1 MDKVKRYATYL
12 LVIAGCGGLLFDFGG
27 TIIGPALPYIGP
39 ADENPG
45 SLGLFTTAQVSH
57 LSSAVVMCAALACL
71 VAGWLTEKFGRKLMM
86 LVSAAIA
93 ALACL
98 PICLFEGNYPMFF
111 LGRAMQGVAAGF
123 IGVVVPMYLAEC
135 LDANSRG
142 KGAGMFQLLDFI
154 GITFC
159 SIVGLVVV
167 HTIGA
172 ADDATVTAAQK
183 SLAWKTI
190 FWSSAAPAILFF
202 LGALGLKESPRWL
215 YNKFVKNIRKASDL
229 ESMIREGEKLL
240 SDKSLD
246 AVGVFAREKK
256 IICACIRKAPA
267 FKQAAVAALAANNG
281 EVKAKEILEEM
292 IASDEAEA
300 AEKAALQAA
309 AKGDTLF
316 QRKYVL
322 PFCISLAVL
331 ICNQA
336 IGFNAIQYFSIPMFM
351 KAGLTQATANT
362 ANFIVWLVPIPITAL
377 ALWLVDRS
385 GRKTL
390 LKVGTAGMV
399 VALAGVATVFL
410 LLGRNAIA
418 GGAVAG
424 WLTVAGIALFVASFS
439 VGPGVV
445 VWLALSELMP
455 SRIRANGMA
464 IALFVNQMVAFAI
477 ADAFLPWQKAC
488 GYPVVFYCLAGAAF
502 LYFLT
507 ATFLLPET
515 KGKTLEEIEEYF
527 KTGKMP

>member
-1 MDKVKRYATYL
+1 MDKVKRYAIYL

-57 LSSAVVMCAALACL
+57 LSSAVVMCAALACHA
-71 VAGWLTEKFGRKLMM
+71 AGWLTEKLGRKLMM
-86 LVSAAIA
+86 LVSAATA

-98 PICLFEGNYPMFF
+98 PICLFEGSYPMFF

-172 ADDATVTAAQK
+172 ADDATVSAAQK
-183 SLAWKTI
+183 SFAWKTI
-190 FWSSAAPAILFF
+190 FWSSAAPAVLFF

-215 YNKFVKNIRKASDL
+215 YRRGRKD
-229 ESMIREGEKLL
+229 
-240 SDKSLD
+240 D
-246 AVGVFAREKK
+246 AL
-256 IICACIRKAPA
+256 
-267 FKQAAVAALAANNG
+267 QALAANNG
-281 EVKAKEILEEM
+281 EAKAKEILDEM
-292 IASDEAEA
+292 IANDEAEA
-300 AEKAALQAA
+300 AEKAALAAA
-309 AKGDTLF
+309 AKGDTVF
-316 QRKYVL
+316 QRKYIL
-322 PFCISLAVL
+322 PFCVSLAVL

-351 KAGLTQATANT
+351 KAGLSQTTANT

-390 LKVGTAGMV
+390 LKIGTLGMV
-399 VALAGVATVFL
+399 IALAGVATMFL
-410 LLGRNAIA
+410 FIERGIT
-418 GGAVAG
+418 GQFAG
-424 WLTVAGIALFVASFS
+424 WTTVAGIALFVASFS

-488 GYPVVFYCLAGAAF
+488 GYAVVFYSLAGFAF

-507 ATFLLPET
+507 AAFLLPET
-515 KGKTLEEIEEYF
+515 KGRTLEEIE
-527 KTGKMP
+527 KMWEKKGN

>member
-1 MDKVKRYATYL
+1 MDKVKSYAMYL

-27 TIIGPALPYIGP
+27 TIIGPALPYIAQG
-39 ADENPG
+39 DEYPG

-57 LSSAVVMCAALACL
+57 LSSAVVMCAAIACL
-71 VAGWLTEKFGRKLMM
+71 AAGWLTEKLGRKLMM

-98 PICLFEGNYPMFF
+98 PICMTDGNYALFF

-159 SIVGLVVV
+159 SVVGLVVV
-167 HTIGA
+167 HFVGA
-172 ADDATVTAAQK
+172 ADDATVSAAK
-183 SLAWKTI
+183 KALAWKAI

-202 LGALGLKESPRWL
+202 VGALGLRESPRWL
-215 YNKFVKNIRKASDL
+215 YRRGRRAEAL
-229 ESMIREGEKLL
+229 
-240 SDKSLD
+240 
-246 AVGVFAREKK
+246 
-256 IICACIRKAPA
+256 
-267 FKQAAVAALAANNG
+267 AALAANNG
-281 EVKAKEILEEM
+281 EAKAREILDEM
-292 IASDEAEA
+292 IAADAAEA
-300 AEKAALQAA
+300 AEKTALAES

-331 ICNQA
+331 VCNQA

-351 KAGLTQATANT
+351 KAGLSQATANA
-362 ANFIVWLVPIPITAL
+362 ANFVVWLVPIPVTVVAL
-377 ALWLVDRS
+377 GLVDRS

-390 LKVGTAGMV
+390 LKLGTIGMV
-399 VALAGVATVFL
+399 IALAGVASMFL
-410 LLGRNAIA
+410 LLER
-418 GGAVAG
+418 GAVAG
-424 WLTVAGIALFVASFS
+424 GLFAGWATVAGIALFVASFS
-439 VGPGVV
+439 IGPGVV

-455 SRIRANGMA
+455 SRIRANGMS

-488 GYPVVFYCLAGAAF
+488 GYAVVFYSLAGFAF

-515 KGKTLEEIEEYF
+515 KGKTLEEIETYF
-527 KTGKMP
+527 ARK

>member
-1 MDKVKRYATYL
+1 MDKVKRYAVYL

-39 ADENPG
+39 TDENPG

-57 LSSAVVMCAALACL
+57 LSSAVVMCAAIACL
-71 VAGWLTEKFGRKLMM
+71 AAGWLTEKLGRKFMM
-86 LVSAAIA
+86 LASAAIA

-98 PICLFEGNYPMFF
+98 PICLVEGSYPMFF

-172 ADDATVTAAQK
+172 ADDAAVSAAQK

-215 YNKFVKNIRKASDL
+215 YRRGRKDEAL
-229 ESMIREGEKLL
+229 
-240 SDKSLD
+240 
-246 AVGVFAREKK
+246 
-256 IICACIRKAPA
+256 
-267 FKQAAVAALAANNG
+267 AALAANNG
-281 EVKAKEILEEM
+281 EAKAKEILDEM

-300 AEKAALQAA
+300 AEKAANASA
-309 AKGDTLF
+309 SDTLF

-322 PFCISLAVL
+322 PFCVSLAVL

-351 KAGLTQATANT
+351 KAGLTQATANA

-390 LKVGTAGMV
+390 LKVGTLGMV
-399 VALAGVATVFL
+399 IALAGVATMFL
-410 LLGRNAIA
+410 FIERGMT
-418 GGAVAG
+418 GQFAG
-424 WLTVAGIALFVASFS
+424 WMTVAGIALFVASFS
-439 VGPGVV
+439 IGPGVV

-455 SRIRANGMA
+455 GRIRANGMA
-464 IALFVNQMVAFAI
+464 IALFVNQMVAFTI

-488 GYPVVFYCLAGAAF
+488 GYSVVFYSLAFFAF

-507 ATFLLPET
+507 AAFLLPET
-515 KGKTLEEIEEYF
+515 KGRTLEEIE
-527 KTGKMP
+527 KMWERR

>member
-1 MDKVKRYATYL
+1 MNMNKVKSYAIYL

-27 TIIGPALPYIGP
+27 TIIGPALPYIAQG
-39 ADENPG
+39 DEYPG
-45 SLGLFTTAQVSH
+45 SLGIFTTGQVSH
-57 LSSAVVMCAALACL
+57 LSSAVVMCAAIACL
-71 VAGWLTEKFGRKLMM
+71 AAGWLTEKLGRKLMM

-98 PICLFEGNYPMFF
+98 PICLTDGNYAMFF
-111 LGRAMQGVAAGF
+111 VGRAMQGVAAGF

-142 KGAGMFQLLDFI
+142 KGAGMFQLLDFV

-159 SIVGLVVV
+159 SVVGLVVV
-167 HTIGA
+167 HLVGA
-172 ADDATVTAAQK
+172 ADDATVSAAK
-183 SLAWKTI
+183 KAFAWKAI

-215 YNKFVKNIRKASDL
+215 YRK
-229 ESMIREGEKLL
+229 G
-240 SDKSLD
+240 
-246 AVGVFAREKK
+246 
-256 IICACIRKAPA
+256 RKEEAL
-267 FKQAAVAALAANNG
+267 AALAANNG
-281 EVKAKEILEEM
+281 EAKAKEILDEM
-292 IASDEAEA
+292 IASDAAEA
-300 AEKAALQAA
+300 AEKAALAA
-309 AKGDTLF
+309 ASKGDTLL

-351 KAGLTQATANT
+351 KAGLTQATANA
-362 ANFIVWLVPIPITAL
+362 ANFVVWLVPIPVTVVAL
-377 ALWLVDRS
+377 SLVDRS

-390 LKVGTAGMV
+390 LKLGTIGMV
-399 VALAGVATVFL
+399 AALAGVATVFL
-410 LLGRNAIA
+410 LLEREIVA
-418 GGAVAG
+418 GGIFAG
-424 WLTVAGIALFVASFS
+424 WMTVAGIALFVASFS
-439 VGPGVV
+439 IGPGVV

-455 SRIRANGMA
+455 SRIRANGMS

-488 GYPVVFYCLAGAAF
+488 GYAVVFYSLAGFAF

-515 KGKTLEEIEEYF
+515 KGKTLEEIEAF
-527 KTGKMP
+527 FAKK

>member
-1 MDKVKRYATYL
+1 MDKVKRYALYL

-39 ADENPG
+39 TDENPG

-71 VAGWLTEKFGRKLMM
+71 VAGWLTEKFGRKMMM
-86 LVSAAIA
+86 LVSAAVA
-93 ALACL
+93 ALACV
-98 PICLFEGNYPMFF
+98 PICMTNGNYPMFF

-172 ADDATVTAAQK
+172 ADDATVTVARK

-190 FWSSAAPAILFF
+190 FWSSAAPAVLFF

-215 YNKFVKNIRKASDL
+215 YRRGRKEEAL
-229 ESMIREGEKLL
+229 
-240 SDKSLD
+240 
-246 AVGVFAREKK
+246 
-256 IICACIRKAPA
+256 
-267 FKQAAVAALAANNG
+267 AALAANNG
-281 EVKAKEILEEM
+281 AEKAKEILAEM
-292 IASDEAEA
+292 IAADEAEA
-300 AEKAALQAA
+300 AEKAALKAA

-351 KAGLTQATANT
+351 KAGLSQATANA

-390 LKVGTAGMV
+390 LKIGTLGMV
-399 VALAGVATVFL
+399 IALVGVATMFL
-410 LLGRNAIA
+410 FLEKETVAKGLF
-418 GGAVAG
+418 AG
-424 WLTVAGIALFVASFS
+424 WATVAGIALFVASFS

-488 GYPVVFYCLAGAAF
+488 GYAVVFYSLAFFAF

-507 ATFLLPET
+507 AAFLLPET
-515 KGKTLEEIEEYF
+515 KGKTLEQIEEYF
-527 KTGKMP
+527 KTGKMPE

>member
-1 MDKVKRYATYL
+1 MEKTKRYMLFL
-12 LVIAGCGGLLFDFGG
+12 LVMAGCGGMLFDFGG

-39 ADENPG
+39 VEDNPG

-57 LSSAVVMCAALACL
+57 LSSAVVMCAAIACL
-71 VAGWLTEKFGRKLMM
+71 AAGWLAEKLGRKLMM
-86 LVSAAIA
+86 LVSAAVA

-98 PICLFEGNYPMFF
+98 PICLAEGSYAMFF

-159 SIVGLVVV
+159 SVVGLVVV
-167 HTIGA
+167 HWVGA

-183 SLAWKTI
+183 SLAWKSI
-190 FWSSAAPAILFF
+190 FWSSAVPAVVFF
-202 LGALGLKESPRWL
+202 LGALGLRESPRWL
-215 YNKFVKNIRKASDL
+215 YRRGRKDEAL
-229 ESMIREGEKLL
+229 
-240 SDKSLD
+240 
-246 AVGVFAREKK
+246 
-256 IICACIRKAPA
+256 
-267 FKQAAVAALAANNG
+267 AALAANNG
-281 EVKAKEILEEM
+281 EEKAKEILAEM
-292 IASDEAEA
+292 IAADEAEA
-300 AEKAALQAA
+300 AEKAALAAA

-322 PFCISLAVL
+322 PFCISLAIL

-351 KAGLTQATANT
+351 KAGLSQATANA
-362 ANFIVWLVPIPITAL
+362 ANFVVWLVPIPVTAV

-390 LKVGTAGMV
+390 LKTGTVGMV
-399 VALAGVATVFL
+399 VALAGVASVFL
-410 LLGRNAIA
+410 LLEK
-418 GGAVAG
+418 GAVAG
-424 WLTVAGIALFVASFS
+424 GLFAGWMTVAGIALFVASFS
-439 VGPGVV
+439 IGPGVV

-455 SRIRANGMA
+455 GRIRANGMA

-488 GYPVVFYCLAGAAF
+488 GYATVFYCLAGFAF
-502 LYFLT
+502 LYFL
-507 ATFLLPET
+507 AAAFLLPET
-515 KGKTLEEIEEYF
+515 KGKTLEEIEEF
-527 KTGKMP
+527 WKPRKG

>member
-1 MDKVKRYATYL
+1 MEKAKRYMVFL
-12 LVIAGCGGLLFDFGG
+12 LVMAGCGGMLFDFGG

-39 ADENPG
+39 ADDNPG
-45 SLGLFTTAQVSH
+45 SLGLFTTEQVSH
-57 LSSAVVMCAALACL
+57 LSSAVVMCAAIACL
-71 VAGWLTEKFGRKLMM
+71 AAGWLAEKLGRKLMM
-86 LVSAAIA
+86 LVSAAVA

-98 PICLFEGNYPMFF
+98 PICLTDGNYACFF
-111 LGRAMQGVAAGF
+111 AGRAMQGVAAGF

-159 SIVGLVVV
+159 SVVGLVVV
-167 HTIGA
+167 HWVGA

-183 SLAWKTI
+183 SMAWKSI
-190 FWSSAAPAILFF
+190 FWSSAVPAIVFF

-215 YNKFVKNIRKASDL
+215 YRRGR
-229 ESMIREGEKLL
+229 REEAL
-240 SDKSLD
+240 
-246 AVGVFAREKK
+246 
-256 IICACIRKAPA
+256 
-267 FKQAAVAALAANNG
+267 AALAANNG
-281 EVKAKEILEEM
+281 EAKAREILDEM
-292 IASDEAEA
+292 IAGDAAEA
-300 AEKAALQAA
+300 AEKAALAAA

-351 KAGLTQATANT
+351 KAGLSQATANA
-362 ANFIVWLVPIPITAL
+362 ANLVVWLVPIPVTAV

-390 LKVGTAGMV
+390 LKTGTIVMV
-399 VALAGVATVFL
+399 VALAGVASVFL
-410 LLGRNAIA
+410 ALERGMAA
-418 GGAVAG
+418 GGLVAG
-424 WLTVAGIALFVASFS
+424 WATVAGIALFVASFS
-439 VGPGVV
+439 IGPGVV

-455 SRIRANGMA
+455 GRIRANGMA

-488 GYPVVFYCLAGAAF
+488 GYATVFYCLAGFAF

-507 ATFLLPET
+507 AVFLLPET
-515 KGKTLEEIEEYF
+515 KGKTLEEIEEF
-527 KTGKMP
+527 WKPKRRQGE

>member
-256 IICACIRKAPA
+256 IMCACIRKAPA

-351 KAGLTQATANT
+351 KAGLTQATANA

-390 LKVGTAGMV
+390 LKIGTMGMV
-399 VALAGVATVFL
+399 VALAGVATMFL
-410 LLGRNAIA
+410 FIERGIT
-418 GGAVAG
+418 GQFAG

-488 GYPVVFYCLAGAAF
+488 GYAVVFYCLAGFAF

-507 ATFLLPET
+507 AAFLLPET
-515 KGKTLEEIEEYF
+515 KGRTLEEIE
-527 KTGKMP
+527 KMWERKG

>member
-1 MDKVKRYATYL
+1 MDKVKRYAAYL

-39 ADENPG
+39 VDDNPG

-71 VAGWLTEKFGRKLMM
+71 AAGWLTEKLGRKLMM
-86 LVSAAIA
+86 LASAAIA

-98 PICLFEGNYPMFF
+98 PICLTDGNYALFF
-111 LGRAMQGVAAGF
+111 VGRAMQGVAAGF

-159 SIVGLVVV
+159 SVVGLVVV
-167 HTIGA
+167 HLIGA
-172 ADDATVTAAQK
+172 ADDATVSAAK
-183 SLAWKTI
+183 KALAWKTI
-190 FWSSAAPAILFF
+190 FWSSAVPAALFF

-215 YNKFVKNIRKASDL
+215 YRRGRKDEAL
-229 ESMIREGEKLL
+229 
-240 SDKSLD
+240 
-246 AVGVFAREKK
+246 
-256 IICACIRKAPA
+256 
-267 FKQAAVAALAANNG
+267 AALAANNG
-281 EVKAKEILEEM
+281 EAKAREILDEM

-300 AEKAALQAA
+300 AEKAALAAA

-351 KAGLTQATANT
+351 KAGLTQATANA
-362 ANFIVWLVPIPITAL
+362 ANFVVWLVPIPVTVVAL
-377 ALWLVDRS
+377 SLVDRS

-390 LKVGTAGMV
+390 LKLGTLGMV
-399 VALAGVATVFL
+399 VALAGVATLFL
-410 LLGRNAIA
+410 LLEREVVS
-418 GGAVAG
+418 GGLFAG
-424 WLTVAGIALFVASFS
+424 WMTVAGIALFVASFS
-439 VGPGVV
+439 IGPGVV

-455 SRIRANGMA
+455 GRIRANGMS
-464 IALFVNQMVAFAI
+464 IALFVNQMVAFTI

-488 GYPVVFYCLAGAAF
+488 GYAVVFYSLAFFAF

-507 ATFLLPET
+507 AAFLLPET
-515 KGKTLEEIEEYF
+515 KGKTLEEIEAYF
-527 KTGKMP
+527 AKK

>member
-1 MDKVKRYATYL
+1 MDKVRRYAAYL

-39 ADENPG
+39 VDENPG

-71 VAGWLTEKFGRKLMM
+71 AAGWLTEKLGRKFMM
-86 LVSAAIA
+86 LFSAAIA

-98 PICLFEGNYPMFF
+98 PICMTDGNYPLFF
-111 LGRAMQGVAAGF
+111 LGRAMQGVSAGF

-142 KGAGMFQLLDFI
+142 KGAGMFQLLDFV

-172 ADDATVTAAQK
+172 ADDAAVTAARK
-183 SLAWKTI
+183 VLAWKTI

-215 YNKFVKNIRKASDL
+215 YRRGRKEEAL
-229 ESMIREGEKLL
+229 
-240 SDKSLD
+240 
-246 AVGVFAREKK
+246 
-256 IICACIRKAPA
+256 
-267 FKQAAVAALAANNG
+267 AALAANNG
-281 EVKAKEILEEM
+281 ESKAKEILAEM
-292 IASDEAEA
+292 IAADEAEA
-300 AEKAALQAA
+300 AEKAALAAA

-351 KAGLTQATANT
+351 RAGLSQTTANA

-390 LKVGTAGMV
+390 LKLGTIGMV
-399 VALAGVATVFL
+399 VALVSVATTFL
-410 LLGRNAIA
+410 FIEKGFLSAGRF
-418 GGAVAG
+418 AG
-424 WLTVAGIALFVASFS
+424 WATVAGISLFVASFS
-439 VGPGVV
+439 IGPGVV

-455 SRIRANGMA
+455 GRIRANGMA
-464 IALFVNQMVAFAI
+464 IALFLNQMVAFAI

-488 GYPVVFYCLAGAAF
+488 GYAVVFYCLAFFAF

-507 ATFLLPET
+507 AVFLLPET
-515 KGKTLEEIEEYF
+515 KGKTLEEIERYF
-527 KTGKMP
+527 TRRQTRKCTEMEGTCR

>member
-1 MDKVKRYATYL
+1 MDKVKRYALYL

-39 ADENPG
+39 TDENPG

-71 VAGWLTEKFGRKLMM
+71 VAGWLTEKFGRKMMM
-86 LVSAAIA
+86 LVSAAVA
-93 ALACL
+93 ALACV
-98 PICLFEGNYPMFF
+98 PICMTNGNYPMFF

-172 ADDATVTAAQK
+172 ADDATVTAARK

-190 FWSSAAPAILFF
+190 FWSSAAPAVLFF
-202 LGALGLKESPRWL
+202 LGALGLRESPRWL
-215 YNKFVKNIRKASDL
+215 YRRGRKDEA
-229 ESMIREGEKLL
+229 
-240 SDKSLD
+240 LD
-246 AVGVFAREKK
+246 
-256 IICACIRKAPA
+256 
-267 FKQAAVAALAANNG
+267 ALAANNG
-281 EVKAKEILEEM
+281 AEKAKEILAEM
-292 IASDEAEA
+292 IAADEAEA
-300 AEKAALQAA
+300 AEKAALAAA
-309 AKGDTLF
+309 AKGDSLF

-351 KAGLTQATANT
+351 KAGLSQATANA

-390 LKVGTAGMV
+390 LKIGTLGMV
-399 VALAGVATVFL
+399 IALVGVATMFL
-410 LLGRNAIA
+410 FLEKETVAKGLF
-418 GGAVAG
+418 AG
-424 WLTVAGIALFVASFS
+424 WATVAGIALFVASFS

-488 GYPVVFYCLAGAAF
+488 GYAVVFYSLAFFAF

-507 ATFLLPET
+507 AAFLLPET
-515 KGKTLEEIEEYF
+515 KGKTLEQIEEYF
-527 KTGKMP
+527 KTGKMPG

>member
-1 MDKVKRYATYL
+1 MDKVRRYAAYL

-27 TIIGPALPYIGP
+27 TILGPALPYIGP
-39 ADENPG
+39 VDENPG

-71 VAGWLTEKFGRKLMM
+71 AAGWLTEKLGRKFMM
-86 LVSAAIA
+86 LFSAAIA

-98 PICLFEGNYPMFF
+98 PICMTDGNYPLFF
-111 LGRAMQGVAAGF
+111 LGRAMQGVSAGF

-142 KGAGMFQLLDFI
+142 KGAGMFQLLDFV

-172 ADDATVTAAQK
+172 ADDASVTAARK
-183 SLAWKTI
+183 ALAWKTI

-215 YNKFVKNIRKASDL
+215 YRRGRKEEAL
-229 ESMIREGEKLL
+229 
-240 SDKSLD
+240 
-246 AVGVFAREKK
+246 
-256 IICACIRKAPA
+256 
-267 FKQAAVAALAANNG
+267 AALAANHG
-281 EVKAKEILEEM
+281 EAKAKEILAEM
-292 IASDEAEA
+292 IAADEAEA
-300 AEKAALQAA
+300 AEKAALAAA

-322 PFCISLAVL
+322 PFCISLAIL

-351 KAGLTQATANT
+351 KAGLSQATANA
-362 ANFIVWLVPIPITAL
+362 ANFVVWLVPIPVTAV
-377 ALWLVDRS
+377 ALGLVDRS
-385 GRKTL
+385 GRKAL
-390 LKVGTAGMV
+390 LKTGTIGMV
-399 VALAGVATVFL
+399 VALAGVASMFL
-410 LLGRNAIA
+410 LLEKEVVA
-418 GGAVAG
+418 GGLFAG
-424 WLTVAGIALFVASFS
+424 WTTVAGIALFVASFS
-439 VGPGVV
+439 IGPGVV

-455 SRIRANGMA
+455 GRIRANGMA

-488 GYPVVFYCLAGAAF
+488 GYATVFYCLAGFAF
-502 LYFLT
+502 LYFL
-507 ATFLLPET
+507 AAAFLLPET
-515 KGKTLEEIEEYF
+515 KGKTLEEIEEF
-527 KTGKMP
+527 WKPRKG

>member
-1 MDKVKRYATYL
+1 MPRLKFGRGFLWYNIQDLSARERTADIEEEGVRVEKTKRYMVFL
-12 LVIAGCGGLLFDFGG
+12 LVMAGCGGMLFDFGG

-39 ADENPG
+39 VEDNPG

-57 LSSAVVMCAALACL
+57 LSSAVVMCAAIACL
-71 VAGWLTEKFGRKLMM
+71 AAGWLAEKLGRKLMM
-86 LVSAAIA
+86 LISAAVA

-98 PICLFEGNYPMFF
+98 PICIAEGNYAMFF

-159 SIVGLVVV
+159 SVVGLVVV

-172 ADDATVTAAQK
+172 ADDASVTAAQK

-202 LGALGLKESPRWL
+202 LGALGLRESPRWL
-215 YNKFVKNIRKASDL
+215 YRRGRKEEAL
-229 ESMIREGEKLL
+229 
-240 SDKSLD
+240 
-246 AVGVFAREKK
+246 
-256 IICACIRKAPA
+256 
-267 FKQAAVAALAANNG
+267 AALAANNG
-281 EVKAKEILEEM
+281 EAKAREILDEM
-292 IASDEAEA
+292 MASDAAEA
-300 AEKAALQAA
+300 AEKAALAAA

-316 QRKYVL
+316 QKKYVL
-322 PFCISLAVL
+322 PFCISLAIL

-351 KAGLTQATANT
+351 KAGLSQATANA
-362 ANFIVWLVPIPITAL
+362 ANFVVWLVPIPVTAV
-377 ALWLVDRS
+377 ALSLVDRS

-390 LKVGTAGMV
+390 LKIGTVGMV
-399 VALAGVATVFL
+399 IALAGVASMFL
-410 LLGRNAIA
+410 LLEKGIA
-418 GGAVAG
+418 SGGNFAG
-424 WLTVAGIALFVASFS
+424 WMTVGGIALFVASFS
-439 VGPGVV
+439 IGPGVV

-488 GYPVVFYCLAGAAF
+488 GYAAVFYCLAGFAF
-502 LYFLT
+502 LYFL
-507 ATFLLPET
+507 AAAFLLPET
-515 KGKTLEEIEEYF
+515 KGKTLEEIEEYW
-527 KTGKMP
+527 K

>member
-39 ADENPG
+39 LEDNPG
-45 SLGLFTTAQVSH
+45 SLGLFTTSEVSH
-57 LSSAVVMCAALACL
+57 LSSAVVMCAAIACL
-71 VAGWLTEKFGRKLMM
+71 AAGWLTEKLGRKFMM
-86 LVSAAIA
+86 LASAAIA

-98 PICLFEGNYPMFF
+98 PICLTDGNYALFF
-111 LGRAMQGVAAGF
+111 TGRAMQGVAAGL

-159 SIVGLVVV
+159 SVVGLVVV
-167 HTIGA
+167 HCIGA
-172 ADDATVTAAQK
+172 ADDATVSAAK
-183 SLAWKTI
+183 KVLAWKTI
-190 FWSSAAPAILFF
+190 FWSSAIPAVLFF

-215 YNKFVKNIRKASDL
+215 YRRGRKDEAL
-229 ESMIREGEKLL
+229 
-240 SDKSLD
+240 
-246 AVGVFAREKK
+246 
-256 IICACIRKAPA
+256 
-267 FKQAAVAALAANNG
+267 AALAANNG
-281 EVKAKEILEEM
+281 EAKAKEILAEM

-300 AEKAALQAA
+300 AEKAALAA
-309 AKGDTLF
+309 ASRGDTLF

-322 PFCISLAVL
+322 PFAISLAIL

-351 KAGLTQATANT
+351 KAGLTQATANA
-362 ANFIVWLVPIPITAL
+362 ANLIVWLVPIPVTVIAL
-377 ALWLVDRS
+377 NLVDRS

-390 LKVGTAGMV
+390 LKTGTAGMV
-399 VALAGVATVFL
+399 AALVGVATVFL
-410 LLGRNAIA
+410 LLEKEAITS
-418 GGAVAG
+418 GLIAG

-439 VGPGVV
+439 IGPGVV

-455 SRIRANGMA
+455 GRIRANGMA
-464 IALFVNQMVAFAI
+464 IALFVNQMVAFTI

-488 GYPVVFYCLAGAAF
+488 GYAVVFYSLAGFAF
-502 LYFLT
+502 LYFL
-507 ATFLLPET
+507 AAAFILPET
-515 KGKTLEEIEEYF
+515 KGKTLEEIEAYF
-527 KTGKMP
+527 AGKRKVG

>member
-1 MDKVKRYATYL
+1 MDKVKRYAIYL

-45 SLGLFTTAQVSH
+45 SLGLFTTSQISH
-57 LSSAVVMCAALACL
+57 LSSAVVMCAAVACL
-71 VAGWLTEKFGRKLMM
+71 AAGWLTEMLGRKLMM

-98 PICLFEGNYPMFF
+98 PICLTEGNYAMFF
-111 LGRAMQGVAAGF
+111 IGRAMQGVAAGF

-172 ADDATVTAAQK
+172 ADDAAVSAAEK

-190 FWSSAAPAILFF
+190 FWSSAAPAVLFF

-215 YNKFVKNIRKASDL
+215 YRRGRKEEAL
-229 ESMIREGEKLL
+229 
-240 SDKSLD
+240 
-246 AVGVFAREKK
+246 
-256 IICACIRKAPA
+256 
-267 FKQAAVAALAANNG
+267 AALAANNG
-281 EVKAKEILEEM
+281 EAKAREILDEM
-292 IASDEAEA
+292 IAGDEAEA

-316 QRKYVL
+316 QRKYVI
-322 PFCISLAVL
+322 PFLISLAVL

-351 KAGLTQATANT
+351 KAGLTQATANA

-390 LKVGTAGMV
+390 LKTGTLGMV
-399 VALAGVATVFL
+399 VALAGVASMFL
-410 LLGRNAIA
+410 MLER
-418 GGAVAG
+418 GAVAG
-424 WLTVAGIALFVASFS
+424 GALAGWVTVAGIALFVASFS

-455 SRIRANGMA
+455 GRIRANGMA
-464 IALFVNQMVAFAI
+464 IALFVNQMVAFTI

-488 GYPVVFYCLAGAAF
+488 GYAVVFYSLAGFAF
-502 LYFLT
+502 LYFLV
-507 ATFLLPET
+507 AAFLLPET
-515 KGKTLEEIEEYF
+515 KGKTLEEIEAYF
-527 KTGKMP
+527 AKPAHR

>member
-1 MDKVKRYATYL
+1 MDKVKSYAVYL

-27 TIIGPALPYIGP
+27 TIIGPALPYIAQG
-39 ADENPG
+39 DEYPG
-45 SLGLFTTAQVSH
+45 SLGIFTTEQVSH
-57 LSSAVVMCAALACL
+57 LSSAVVMCAAIACL
-71 VAGWLTEKFGRKLMM
+71 VAGWLTEKLGRKLMM
-86 LVSAAIA
+86 LISAAIA

-98 PICLFEGNYPMFF
+98 PICITDGNYALFF
-111 LGRAMQGVAAGF
+111 AGRAMQGVAAGF

-159 SIVGLVVV
+159 SIVGLAVV
-167 HTIGA
+167 HFVGA
-172 ADDATVTAAQK
+172 ADDATVSAAK
-183 SLAWKTI
+183 KAIAWKTI

-215 YNKFVKNIRKASDL
+215 YRRGR
-229 ESMIREGEKLL
+229 REEAL
-240 SDKSLD
+240 
-246 AVGVFAREKK
+246 
-256 IICACIRKAPA
+256 
-267 FKQAAVAALAANNG
+267 AALAANNG
-281 EVKAKEILEEM
+281 EEKAREILDEM
-292 IASDEAEA
+292 VASDAVEA
-300 AEKAALQAA
+300 AEKAALAEA
-309 AKGDTLF
+309 AKGDTVF

-351 KAGLTQATANT
+351 KAGLSQATANA
-362 ANFIVWLVPIPITAL
+362 ANFVVWLVPIPITVVAL
-377 ALWLVDRS
+377 SLVDRS

-390 LKVGTAGMV
+390 LKIGTLGMV
-399 VALAGVATVFL
+399 IALAGVASMFL
-410 LLGRNAIA
+410 LLERGMVA
-418 GGAVAG
+418 GGLFAG
-424 WLTVAGIALFVASFS
+424 WMTVAGIALFVASFS
-439 VGPGVV
+439 IGPGVV

-455 SRIRANGMA
+455 SRIRANGMS

-488 GYPVVFYCLAGAAF
+488 GYAVVFYSLAFFAF

-515 KGKTLEEIEEYF
+515 KGKTLEEIEAYF
-527 KTGKMP
+527 AKK

>member
-1 MDKVKRYATYL
+1 MDKVKRYAAYL

-39 ADENPG
+39 VDENPG

-71 VAGWLTEKFGRKLMM
+71 AAGWLTEKLGRKFMM
-86 LVSAAIA
+86 LFSAAVA

-98 PICLFEGNYPMFF
+98 PICMTDGSYPMFF

-172 ADDATVTAAQK
+172 ADDATVTAARK
-183 SLAWKTI
+183 ALAWKTI
-190 FWSSAAPAILFF
+190 FWSSAAPAVLFF

-215 YNKFVKNIRKASDL
+215 YRRGRKDEAL
-229 ESMIREGEKLL
+229 
-240 SDKSLD
+240 
-246 AVGVFAREKK
+246 
-256 IICACIRKAPA
+256 
-267 FKQAAVAALAANNG
+267 AALAANNG
-281 EVKAKEILEEM
+281 EEKAKEILAEM
-292 IASDEAEA
+292 IANDEAEA
-300 AEKAALQAA
+300 AEKAALAEA

-351 KAGLTQATANT
+351 KAGLSQTVANS
-362 ANFIVWLVPIPITAL
+362 ANFIVWLVPIPITVVAL
-377 ALWLVDRS
+377 SLVDKC

-390 LKVGTAGMV
+390 LKLGTIGMV
-399 VALAGVATVFL
+399 VALAGVATMFL
-410 LLGRNAIA
+410 LLEKEIA
-418 GGAVAG
+418 AKGAFAG
-424 WLTVAGIALFVASFS
+424 WATVAGIALFVASFS
-439 VGPGVV
+439 IGPGVV

-455 SRIRANGMA
+455 GRIRANGMA

-488 GYPVVFYCLAGAAF
+488 GYAVVFYCLAGFAF

-507 ATFLLPET
+507 AAFLLPET
-515 KGKTLEEIEEYF
+515 KGRTLEEIEKMWE
-527 KTGKMP
+527 GKK

>member
-1 MDKVKRYATYL
+1 MDKVKSYAMYL

-27 TIIGPALPYIGP
+27 TIIGPALPYIAQG
-39 ADENPG
+39 DEYPG

-57 LSSAVVMCAALACL
+57 LSSAVVMCAAIACL
-71 VAGWLTEKFGRKLMM
+71 AAGWLTEKLGRKLMM

-98 PICLFEGNYPMFF
+98 PICMTDGNYALFF

-159 SIVGLVVV
+159 SVVGLVVV
-167 HTIGA
+167 HFVGA
-172 ADDATVTAAQK
+172 ADDATVSAAK
-183 SLAWKTI
+183 KALAWKAI

-202 LGALGLKESPRWL
+202 VGALGLRESPRWL
-215 YNKFVKNIRKASDL
+215 YRRGRRAEAL
-229 ESMIREGEKLL
+229 
-240 SDKSLD
+240 
-246 AVGVFAREKK
+246 
-256 IICACIRKAPA
+256 
-267 FKQAAVAALAANNG
+267 AALAANNG
-281 EVKAKEILEEM
+281 EAKAREILDEM
-292 IASDEAEA
+292 IAADAAEA
-300 AEKAALQAA
+300 AEKAALAES

-331 ICNQA
+331 VCNQA

-351 KAGLTQATANT
+351 KAGLSQATANA
-362 ANFIVWLVPIPITAL
+362 ANFVVWLVPIPVTVVAL
-377 ALWLVDRS
+377 GLVDRS

-390 LKVGTAGMV
+390 LKLGTIGMV
-399 VALAGVATVFL
+399 IALAGVASMFL
-410 LLGRNAIA
+410 LLER
-418 GGAVAG
+418 GAVAG
-424 WLTVAGIALFVASFS
+424 GLFAGWATVAGIALFVASFS
-439 VGPGVV
+439 IGPGVV

-455 SRIRANGMA
+455 SRIRANGMS

-488 GYPVVFYCLAGAAF
+488 GYAVVFYSLAGFAF

-515 KGKTLEEIEEYF
+515 KGKTLEEIETYF
-527 KTGKMP
+527 ARK

>member
-1 MDKVKRYATYL
+1 MNKVKSYAIYL

-27 TIIGPALPYIGP
+27 TIIGPALPYIAQG
-39 ADENPG
+39 DEYPG
-45 SLGLFTTAQVSH
+45 SLGIFTTGQVSH
-57 LSSAVVMCAALACL
+57 LSSAVVMCAAIACL
-71 VAGWLTEKFGRKLMM
+71 AAGWLTEKLGRKLMM

-98 PICLFEGNYPMFF
+98 PICLTDGNYAMFF
-111 LGRAMQGVAAGF
+111 VGRAMQGVAAGF

-159 SIVGLVVV
+159 SVVGLVVV
-167 HTIGA
+167 HLVGA
-172 ADDATVTAAQK
+172 ADDATVSAAK
-183 SLAWKTI
+183 KAFAWKAI

-215 YNKFVKNIRKASDL
+215 YRK
-229 ESMIREGEKLL
+229 G
-240 SDKSLD
+240 
-246 AVGVFAREKK
+246 
-256 IICACIRKAPA
+256 RKEEAL
-267 FKQAAVAALAANNG
+267 AALAANNG
-281 EVKAKEILEEM
+281 EAKAKEILDEM
-292 IASDEAEA
+292 IASDAAEA
-300 AEKAALQAA
+300 AEKAALAA
-309 AKGDTLF
+309 ASKGDTLL

-351 KAGLTQATANT
+351 KAGLTQATANA
-362 ANFIVWLVPIPITAL
+362 ANFVVWLVPIPVTVVAL
-377 ALWLVDRS
+377 SLVDRS

-390 LKVGTAGMV
+390 LKLGTIGMV
-399 VALAGVATVFL
+399 AALAGVATVFL
-410 LLGRNAIA
+410 LLEREIVA
-418 GGAVAG
+418 GGIFAG
-424 WLTVAGIALFVASFS
+424 WMTVAGIALFVASFS
-439 VGPGVV
+439 IGPGVV

-455 SRIRANGMA
+455 SRIRANGMS

-488 GYPVVFYCLAGAAF
+488 GYAVVFYSLAGFAF

-515 KGKTLEEIEEYF
+515 KGKTLEEIEAF
-527 KTGKMP
+527 FAKK